1 MNQTR
6 DLKKGTLDVIQP
18 PKVGYFV
25 SAGLAAG
32 GISHKGMKTAEV
44 NMQNRRKYTK
54 AFQINS
60 NTSGEPNADL
70 RHPSC

>member
-6 DLKKGTLDVIQP
+6 DLKKGILAVIQP

-25 SAGLAAG
+25 SAGLATG
-32 GISHKGMKTAEV
+32 GISHKGMKKAEV
-44 NMQNRRKYTK
+44 NVQNRTK

-60 NTSGEPNADL
+60 NTSGEQNVDL